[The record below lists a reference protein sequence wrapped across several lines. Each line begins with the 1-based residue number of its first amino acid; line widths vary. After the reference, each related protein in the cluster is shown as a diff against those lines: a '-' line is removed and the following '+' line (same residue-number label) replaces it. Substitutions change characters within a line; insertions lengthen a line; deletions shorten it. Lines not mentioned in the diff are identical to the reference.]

1 MSEINITIENANNL
15 LAALIRMEHK
25 TTGSMQTAEYWAA
38 HDLAR
43 ALTQAFAAPAFIA
56 DYFANKAIES
66 GDDDTYDEYGVNTR
80 NTFNTAP
87 KE

>member
-1 MSEINITIENANNL
+1 MTHDHLQHI

-25 TTGSMQTAEYWAA
+25 TTGSMETAEYWATCA
-38 HDLAR
+38 LA
-43 ALTQAFAAPAFIA
+43 QKVEAPQFITE
-56 DYFANKAIES
+56 YFATKAVCS
-66 GDDDTYDEYGVNTR
+66 GNDDTYDEFGVNTR